1 MLKHC
6 FIALLVIVTLALSG
20 PAAAAPLSAG
30 EAMNMTGLQR
40 SLVQRMTKNYL
51 MIGADVRVEK
61 ARSQLQ
67 ESVTQ
72 FDYAHKALSLY
83 SPNPAI
89 KMKLDEIGQIWSVFH
104 KQVTALPDQAQA
116 AALLVNSERLLKSSQ
131 ELTDLMAS
139 HVGSMG
145 KVVNR
150 SGWARVQSQR
160 IAMLYMAKAWRVQA
174 PELDAKLDIA
184 VADFDQILKELEA
197 RPVPNEQVA
206 TSLRRVRAN
215 WAFTLKGID
224 LHATSAFVPTSIA
237 VSTDS
242 LFRHMNELTRLYA
255 GLQT

>member
-1 MLKHC
+1 MLKKSLS
-6 FIALLVIVTLALSG
+6 ALLILATLLISA
-20 PAAAAPLSAG
+20 PAAAQLTTG

-51 MIGADVRVEK
+51 MIGADVRVE
-61 ARSQLQ
+61 AATRQLQ

-72 FDYAHKALSLY
+72 FDTAYKALSDNATT
-83 SPNPAI
+83 PE
-89 KMKLDEIGQIWSVFH
+89 MKAKLGEIGQIWTPF
-104 KQVTALPDQAQA
+104 KQQVTAQPEQIQA
-116 AALLVNSERLLKSSQ
+116 AAMLANSERLLQESQ
-131 ELTDLMAS
+131 ALTDLMAAQA
-139 HVGSMG
+139 GSMG

-160 IAMLYMAKAWRVQA
+160 IAMLYMAKTWQVQA
-174 PELDAKLDIA
+174 PDLDSKLDTA
-184 VADFDQILKELEA
+184 VADFDGILKELEA
-197 RPVPNEQVA
+197 SPAPNEQIA

-224 LHATSAFVPTSIA
+224 LHASNAFVPTSIT

-255 GLQT
+255 GLQG

>member
-1 MLKHC
+1 MLKKSLS
-6 FIALLVIVTLALSG
+6 ALLVLAALLFSV
-20 PAAAAPLSAG
+20 PAAAQLAVG

-51 MIGADVRVEK
+51 MIGADVRVDTA
-61 ARSQLQ
+61 ARQLQ

-72 FDYAHKALSLY
+72 FDTAYKTLSSYATT
-83 SPNPAI
+83 PE
-89 KMKLDEIGQIWSVFH
+89 MKSKLGEIGEIWTPF
-104 KQVTALPDQAQA
+104 KQQVTAKPDQAQA
-116 AALLVNSERLLKSSQ
+116 AVMLANSERLLQESQ
-131 ELTDLMAS
+131 ALTDLMAAQ
-139 HVGSMG
+139 VGSMG

-160 IAMLYMAKAWRVQA
+160 IAMLYMAKAWQVQA
-174 PELDAKLDIA
+174 PDLDSKLDKA
-184 VADFDQILKELEA
+184 VADFDGILKELEA
-197 RPVPNEQVA
+197 TPAQNEQIA

-224 LHATSAFVPTSIA
+224 LHASNAFVPTSIT

-255 GLQT
+255 GLQG